1 MPINIPVKNIYIMFL
16 YAWRKHLE
24 GTIVNID
31 AEEHTDLQNL
41 SAKILNN
48 GLNHLFKRGL
58 TRDYRSKSDEIKSV
72 KGKIIFNTTIKKN
85 LLMNG
90 KVSCEFDEFDEDN
103 IQNQIIKA
111 TISKLIKTN
120 NLDQENKNNLIRKK
134 IRFSGWQ
141 GDKVIRLFK
150 RDQCRYEEKHVHAE
164 IICNGNVGVLKN
176 RLAHFTFKDI
186 SHYLEKWDRYSTWS
200 AQDHYKKGQKPN
212 LFHFVFKPAFRFFR
226 DFILRLGF
234 LDGVTGLIVCSLSSM
249 GIFMRYVK
257 LKQILQAKN

>member
-48 GLNHLFKRGL
+48 GLNRLFKKGL
-58 TRDYRSKSDEIKSV
+58 TRDYRSKTEDIKSV
-72 KGKIIFNTTIKKN
+72 KGKINFNSTIKKN

-111 TISKLIKTN
+111 TISKLIKTKN
-120 NLDQENKNNLIRKK
+120 IDQENKNNLIRQK
-134 IRFSGWQ
+134 IRFSGVS
-141 GDKVIRLFK
+141 DIRL
-150 RDQCRYEEKHVHAE
+150 Q
-164 IICNGNVGVLKN
+164 
-176 RLAHFTFKDI
+176 
-186 SHYLEKWDRYSTWS
+186 S
-200 AQDHYKKGQKPN
+200 
-212 LFHFVFKPAFRFFR
+212 
-226 DFILRLGF
+226 
-234 LDGVTGLIVCSLSSM
+234 
-249 GIFMRYVK
+249 
-257 LKQILQAKN
+257 

>member
-48 GLNHLFKRGL
+48 GLNRLFKKGL
-58 TRDYRSKSDEIKSV
+58 TRDYRSKTEDIKSV
-72 KGKIIFNTTIKKN
+72 KGKINFNSTIKKN

-111 TISKLIKTN
+111 TISKL
-120 NLDQENKNNLIRKK
+120 NL
-134 IRFSGWQ
+134 
-141 GDKVIRLFK
+141 
-150 RDQCRYEEKHVHAE
+150 
-164 IICNGNVGVLKN
+164 
-176 RLAHFTFKDI
+176 
-186 SHYLEKWDRYSTWS
+186 
-200 AQDHYKKGQKPN
+200 
-212 LFHFVFKPAFRFFR
+212 
-226 DFILRLGF
+226 
-234 LDGVTGLIVCSLSSM
+234 
-249 GIFMRYVK
+249 
-257 LKQILQAKN
+257 